1 MRMTLHPAESR
12 AATPWKNGK
21 GVTREIAVFPSG
33 ATIDAFEWRV
43 SIADVSEGGAFS
55 NFPNID
61 RLLAA
66 LDGTIRLEIG
76 GEAPVTLIPENN
88 PIAFPGDV
96 PCRADIPDGAARD
109 LNVMTRRG
117 RFMSRMTLVEAD
129 GLFRFPENAA
139 TIILV
144 ALFDLSIRIAE
155 TVIALKPLDAVRF
168 DPPMPG
174 EARLH
179 CDRSQAGR
187 KGLYIIALF
196 HEPIAVR
203 GQAL

>member
-1 MRMTLHPAESR
+1 MRMTLHPAEGR
-12 AATPWKNGK
+12 PATPWKNGK
-21 GVTREIAVFPSG
+21 GVTREIAAFPLG
-33 ATIDAFEWRV
+33 ATIDTFEWRV
-43 SIADVSEGGAFS
+43 SIADVSAGGAFS
-55 NFPNID
+55 NFPGID

-66 LDGTIRLEIG
+66 LDGTIRLQID
-76 GEAPVTLIPENN
+76 GEAPVTLIPGNN
-88 PIAFPGDV
+88 PVAFAGDI

-117 RFMSRMTLVEAD
+117 CFMSRMTLVEAD
-129 GLFRFPENAA
+129 GLFRFPENASA
-139 TIILV
+139 VILV

-168 DPPMPG
+168 DPPLPG

-196 HEPIAVR
+196 QERIAMR
-203 GQAL
+203 DQTS

>member
-1 MRMTLHPAESR
+1 MRMTLHPAEGR
-12 AATPWKNGK
+12 PATPWKNGK
-21 GVTREIAVFPSG
+21 GVTREIAAFPLG
-33 ATIDAFEWRV
+33 ATLDTFEWRV
-43 SIADVSEGGAFS
+43 SIADVSAGGAFS
-55 NFPNID
+55 NFPGID

-66 LDGTIRLEIG
+66 LAGTIRLQIG
-76 GEAPVTLIPENN
+76 GEAPVTLIPGDN
-88 PIAFPGDV
+88 PIAFAGDI

-117 RFMSRMTLVEAD
+117 CFMSRMTLVEAD
-129 GLFRFPENAA
+129 GLFRFPENAS
-139 TIILV
+139 TVILV

-168 DPPMPG
+168 DPPLPG

-179 CDRSQAGR
+179 CDRLQAGR

-196 HEPIAVR
+196 QEQSAAR
-203 GQAL
+203 GQTS

>member
-1 MRMTLHPAESR
+1 MRMTLLPSESR
-12 AATPWKNGK
+12 IASPWKNGK
-21 GVTREIAVFPSG
+21 GVTREIAAFPMG

-66 LDGTIRLEIG
+66 LDGTIRLQIG
-76 GEAPVTLIPENN
+76 GEAPVTLVPGTN
-88 PIAFPGDV
+88 PIAFAGDI

-117 RFMSRMTLVEAD
+117 CFMSRMTLVEAD
-129 GLFRFPENAA
+129 GVLRFPENAR

-144 ALFDLSIRIAE
+144 ALFDLNIRIAE
-155 TVIALKPLDAVRF
+155 TLIALKPLDAVRF
-168 DPPMPG
+168 DPPLPG

-179 CDRSQAGR
+179 CDRSLAGR
-187 KGLYIIALF
+187 KGLYSIALF
-196 HEPIAVR
+196 QDQVAAR
-203 GQAL
+203 GQTR

>member
-1 MRMTLHPAESR
+1 MRMTLHPAEGR
-12 AATPWKNGK
+12 PATPWKNGK
-21 GVTREIAVFPSG
+21 GVTREITAFPLG
-33 ATIDAFEWRV
+33 ATIDTFEWRV
-43 SIADVSEGGAFS
+43 SIADVSAGGAFS
-55 NFPNID
+55 NFPGID

-66 LDGTIRLEIG
+66 LDGTIRLQIG
-76 GEAPVTLIPENN
+76 GEAPVTLIPGNN
-88 PIAFPGDV
+88 PVAFAGDI

-117 RFMSRMTLVEAD
+117 CFMSRMTLVEAD
-129 GLFRFPENAA
+129 GLFRFPENASA
-139 TIILV
+139 VILV

-168 DPPMPG
+168 DPPLPG

-196 HEPIAVR
+196 QERIAMR
-203 GQAL
+203 DQTS

>member
-1 MRMTLHPAESR
+1 MRMTLHPAEGR
-12 AATPWKNGK
+12 PATPWKNGK
-21 GVTREIAVFPSG
+21 GVTREIAAFPLG
-33 ATIDAFEWRV
+33 ATIDTFEWRV
-43 SIADVSEGGAFS
+43 SIADVSAGGAFS
-55 NFPNID
+55 NFPGID

-66 LDGTIRLEIG
+66 LDGTIRLQIG
-76 GEAPVTLIPENN
+76 GEAPVTLIPGNN
-88 PIAFPGDV
+88 PVAFAGDI

-117 RFMSRMTLVEAD
+117 CFMSRMTLVEAD
-129 GLFRFPENAA
+129 GLFRFPENASA
-139 TIILV
+139 VILV

-168 DPPMPG
+168 DPPLPG

-196 HEPIAVR
+196 QERIAMR
-203 GQAL
+203 DQTS